1 MKSAIGLGLIF
12 NCHNLMKK
20 LVKLVLLVFCFALLS
35 FSSVNSSPTTA
46 PTILT
51 RKTVLI
57 LFPYQIDMPHHIL
70 AEQALRD
77 EFGKI
82 TDLRLDLYFEYM
94 DLNRFP
100 GEALQQ
106 QFWGLYAAKYASK
119 QIDLVIIVNESILT
133 LWLEGG
139 DEVAPSVPVVFFD
152 IPTGWVAEQ
161 HTPANLTGVTA
172 TLDYTRSI
180 EWFLQARPLVNEIV
194 LVHGVGVAD
203 QEDFYAIRHLLDVYQ
218 ERLKFTDLSNLPL
231 DEIKRR
237 VTELPET
244 AVVLYHLMFEDASG
258 ERYRPI
264 DALRELAEVSS
275 VPVISGYDQFI
286 GTGSLGGY
294 VYSIEEQARQ
304 AAQIGLRILR
314 GEPANSIPIS
324 TDQSNRFVFDYSVLV
339 RYDIPI
345 GMLPLGSVIKNRE
358 ETLWER
364 YRAQFLA
371 LFAGFSLLLLLVVHL
386 LRINHQLRQA
396 RLDLE
401 FLNENLETQ
410 VRERTSQLSQAN
422 QYLENQI
429 SERTVIGEA
438 LKSSEERY
446 RFLTEN
452 IKDVIW
458 VFDLVEKRFTYVSPS
473 VEPFL
478 GYTAD
483 EIIARSLAEIFPPV
497 SFDKVREGIEKTLA
511 AYLQYPSNLQLDSNE
526 MVLNRK
532 DGSPIWVETITNYY
546 LSEESGRVQIIGVSR
561 EITARKRIEA
571 MVRKLSRAV
580 EQSASTI
587 MVTNIEGIIEFV
599 NPAFER
605 TTGYSQQ
612 EAVGKKPSILK
623 SGFTSPETY
632 KNLWQTISHGEV
644 WRGELLNRKKNN
656 DLYWEYVVISPVR
669 DADGRI
675 TDYVAVKDDI
685 TVRKQ
690 AEATLKQYTQS
701 LEELKERLS
710 EQAMRDPLT
719 GVFNRRFMM
728 ETLEREMA
736 RATRDGHPLSLV
748 MMDIDHFKKVN
759 DTYGHMAG
767 DEVLKVLAKF
777 LELETR
783 KSDIVSRYGGEEF
796 VVLMPK
802 ISGVD
807 AQQRAETW
815 RVELQTSQ
823 IAYDDHLISITVSM
837 GIAVKEDGI
846 LSCDN
851 LLSHADQALYSAK
864 QAGRNTIVVWQE
876 Y

>member
-1 MKSAIGLGLIF
+1 
-12 NCHNLMKK
+12 
-20 LVKLVLLVFCFALLS
+20 
-35 FSSVNSSPTTA
+35 
-46 PTILT
+46 
-51 RKTVLI
+51 
-57 LFPYQIDMPHHIL
+57 
-70 AEQALRD
+70 
-77 EFGKI
+77 
-82 TDLRLDLYFEYM
+82 
-94 DLNRFP
+94 
-100 GEALQQ
+100 
-106 QFWGLYAAKYASK
+106 
-119 QIDLVIIVNESILT
+119 
-133 LWLEGG
+133 
-139 DEVAPSVPVVFFD
+139 
-152 IPTGWVAEQ
+152 
-161 HTPANLTGVTA
+161 
-172 TLDYTRSI
+172 
-180 EWFLQARPLVNEIV
+180 
-194 LVHGVGVAD
+194 
-203 QEDFYAIRHLLDVYQ
+203 
-218 ERLKFTDLSNLPL
+218 
-231 DEIKRR
+231 
-237 VTELPET
+237 
-244 AVVLYHLMFEDASG
+244 
-258 ERYRPI
+258 
-264 DALRELAEVSS
+264 
-275 VPVISGYDQFI
+275 
-286 GTGSLGGY
+286 
-294 VYSIEEQARQ
+294 
-304 AAQIGLRILR
+304 
-314 GEPANSIPIS
+314 
-324 TDQSNRFVFDYSVLV
+324 
-339 RYDIPI
+339 
-345 GMLPLGSVIKNRE
+345 
-358 ETLWER
+358 
-364 YRAQFLA
+364 
-371 LFAGFSLLLLLVVHL
+371 
-386 LRINHQLRQA
+386 
-396 RLDLE
+396 
-401 FLNENLETQ
+401 
-410 VRERTSQLSQAN
+410 
-422 QYLENQI
+422 
-429 SERTVIGEA
+429 
-438 LKSSEERY
+438 
-446 RFLTEN
+446 
-452 IKDVIW
+452 
-458 VFDLVEKRFTYVSPS
+458 
-473 VEPFL
+473 
-478 GYTAD
+478 
-483 EIIARSLAEIFPPV
+483 
-497 SFDKVREGIEKTLA
+497 
-511 AYLQYPSNLQLDSNE
+511 
-526 MVLNRK
+526 
-532 DGSPIWVETITNYY
+532 
-546 LSEESGRVQIIGVSR
+546 
-561 EITARKRIEA
+561 

-807 AQQRAETW
+807 AQQRAESW